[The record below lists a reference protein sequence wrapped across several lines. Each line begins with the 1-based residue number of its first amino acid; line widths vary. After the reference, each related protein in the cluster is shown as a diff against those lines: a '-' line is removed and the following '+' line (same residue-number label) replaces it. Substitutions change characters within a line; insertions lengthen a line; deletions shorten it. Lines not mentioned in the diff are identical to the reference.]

1 VRDPTTPHP
10 DEDDLD
16 VLPPLDGEERDE
28 RDAPEPEPDFG
39 DLLED
44 EPGGDAS
51 LDDATAEHDPPD
63 ASELEVDDGESGWLE
78 EPPDAPELDLGDVSI
93 VDFGEGPSEM
103 GEADE
108 PPAPEE
114 DEELAAG
121 TSPEHGDLDTGD
133 EGPLGGDEELREA
146 DLPELDADD
155 EGELDD
161 AALVDAGFASDEPVG
176 VPWAAE
182 PWPRVGAPVGLSV
195 ATAVACAGPG
205 ALVAGRA
212 EGGVAELVRVDL
224 EGTTQ
229 TLATA
234 GVDPADVRALAV
246 DGPRVAALVE
256 DGRAL
261 LSSDGGV
268 TFLAVAPGV
277 PAAELALASGT
288 LWLRTRGQGLVA
300 VREGPHARP
309 RADPDTGAPHAR
321 PRADPDTGA
330 PHVERC
336 AVPGAVAAIARD
348 VGGVI
353 AGLVVDDAGR
363 ATALVRAYAGG
374 AIRREPVDAPEPRLP
389 AALAV
394 RGVRAAYAARRGGV
408 VRRSSAGAW
417 ESHEWEGRVTAIA
430 FVDDAGTLVATTYSD
445 ADDTTA
451 LVRLDAQGVAS
462 VVARIGPS
470 RSEAE
475 SDGRVVALAHD
486 DARGVVW
493 VAGGFGLAAFA
504 VR

>member
-1 VRDPTTPHP
+1 MPTLPQP

-44 EPGGDAS
+44 EPGTEAS
-51 LDDATAEHDPPD
+51 LDDVTAENDPAD
-63 ASELEVDDGESGWLE
+63 ASELDVDEGESGWLAE
-78 EPPDAPELDLGDVSI
+78 ASDAPDLDLGDVSI

-114 DEELAAG
+114 DDELGAG

-133 EGPLGGDEELREA
+133 EGPLGNDEELREA

-161 AALVDAGFASDEPVG
+161 AALVDAGFAADEPVG
-176 VPWAAE
+176 LPWAAE
-182 PWPRVGAPVGLSV
+182 PWPRVGAPVGLAM
-195 ATAVACAGPG
+195 ATAVACAGTG
-205 ALVAGRA
+205 ALVAGRT
-212 EGGVAELVRVDL
+212 EGGAAELVRVDL
-224 EGTTQ
+224 EGTTL
-229 TLATA
+229 TLATG

-246 DGPRVAALVE
+246 DGLRVGALVD

-261 LSSDGGV
+261 LSRDGGASFV
-268 TFLAVAPGV
+268 AVAPGV
-277 PAAELALASGT
+277 PTAELALTSGA
-288 LWLRTRGQGLVA
+288 LWLRTRGQGLV
-300 VREGPHARP
+300 VVHA
-309 RADPDTGAPHAR
+309 G
-321 PRADPDTGA
+321 
-330 PHVERC
+330 VERC
-336 AVPGAVAAIARD
+336 AVPGAVAALARD
-348 VGGVI
+348 VAGVV

-363 ATALVRAYAGG
+363 ATALVRGGAGG
-374 AIRREPVDAPEPRLP
+374 AIRREPLDAAEPRLP

-394 RGVRAAYAARRGGV
+394 RGPLVAYAARRGGV
-408 VRRSSAGAW
+408 VRRSPAGAW
-417 ESHEWEGRVTAIA
+417 ESHEWEGRVTAVA
-430 FVDDAGTLVATTYSD
+430 FVDDAGTLVAATYSD

-451 LVRLDAQGVAS
+451 LVRLDAKGGAS

-470 RSEAE
+470 RSDGE
-475 SDGRVVALAHD
+475 SDGRVAALAHD